1 MNYPSILT
9 LVQKPSLGPC
19 QHSEAQRKDKTLYP
33 SSFDLLSRW
42 HRVRTTVTRSNHG
55 PFHVY
60 PPQTPPQSS
69 ISPQPQPDPDLT
81 LLPAS
86 SRKSPQLL
94 QFLSPCTRPS
104 HSFSVPVPQRPLTA
118 DFRSALW
125 KLAFNLGTCQG
136 PSFLSCQR
144 LRGLSEARILV
155 THPPWLPRVSHP
167 LLQGLKHG
175 TDQPAHFGGTHMP
188 SSLESMIPCPL
199 ISSLHQEM
207 YSSLY
212 TT

>member
-19 QHSEAQRKDKTLYP
+19 QHSEAQRRDKTLYP

-42 HRVRTTVTRSNHG
+42 HRVRTTVTRSSHG

-60 PPQTPPQSS
+60 PPQTPPQPS

-94 QFLSPCTRPS
+94 QFLSPCTQYPFHSVLLLLTSVLPS
-104 HSFSVPVPQRPLTA
+104 GSWPSILAHVR
-118 DFRSALW
+118 ALPFCP
-125 KLAFNLGTCQG
+125 AR
-136 PSFLSCQR
+136 R

-175 TDQPAHFGGTHMP
+175 TDQPAHFGGTHTP

-199 ISSLHQEM
+199 ISSFHQDM

>member
-9 LVQKPSLGPC
+9 LVQKISQGPC
-19 QHSEAQRKDKTLYP
+19 QHSEAQRRDEILYP

-42 HRVRTTVTRSNHG
+42 HRVGTTVTRSSHG

-60 PPQTPPQSS
+60 PPQTPPQPS

-94 QFLSPCTRPS
+94 QFLSPCMWPS
-104 HSFSVPVPQRPLTA
+104 HSFSVPVPQCPLTA

-136 PSFLSCQR
+136 PSFLSCQETK
-144 LRGLSEARILV
+144 G
-155 THPPWLPRVSHP
+155 P
-167 LLQGLKHG
+167 L
-175 TDQPAHFGGTHMP
+175 
-188 SSLESMIPCPL
+188 
-199 ISSLHQEM
+199 
-207 YSSLY
+207 
-212 TT
+212 